1 MSELTDV
8 FGQAIDVNVGE
19 LQMYGNVNWLNA
31 LDELGKMKKNCD
43 VITMLFVFRSGV
55 LLLAWERPKGKRRQ
69 KGVSAELPLNTT
81 SRH

>member
-1 MSELTDV
+1 MLALILPWCDV
-8 FGQAIDVNVGE
+8 TSGSLQAIDVNVGE

-69 KGVSAELPLNTT
+69 KGVS
-81 SRH
+81 

>member
-31 LDELGKMKKNCD
+31 LDELGKMVDYFPLKF
-43 VITMLFVFRSGV
+43 LSR
-55 LLLAWERPKGKRRQ
+55 LLLCNCSPDCY
-69 KGVSAELPLNTT
+69 
-81 SRH
+81 HI